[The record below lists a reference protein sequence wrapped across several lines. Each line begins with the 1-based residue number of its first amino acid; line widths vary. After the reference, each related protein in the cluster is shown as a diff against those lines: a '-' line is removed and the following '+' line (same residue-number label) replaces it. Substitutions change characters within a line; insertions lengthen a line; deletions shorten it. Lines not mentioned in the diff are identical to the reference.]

1 MPKFL
6 DVPSW
11 YNSHGDI
18 INGAG
23 SVIVT
28 AISGGTTDLN
38 SMKPGVKYDIYLPND
53 LSGGYDFLLFT
64 AGDKEIHFSFTQA
77 TNSMGGLQ
85 ASNLKLCSITLEIEN
100 NSSFPGST
108 SQFYLIEGGYLSG
121 TVSGTSQDWSA
132 VRFNYSP
139 GNKSCINATL
149 WMGTMSISLSYNLTG
164 ISSVNG
170 SNGAYFNLYCPTVQP
185 GGVGMVPM
193 CNSLSPM
200 NIGWTT
206 PFLFTAGQGSSFNI
220 YSTIRGGGIA
230 FVVSNGDFTIQGTST
245 QILMDNAIIYSCG
258 NQTAG
263 GYVIL
268 CADTNKSRYLQGE
281 GSNLNITAASGK
293 TLYYY
298 YAKF

>member
-108 SQFYLIEGGYLSG
+108 S
-121 TVSGTSQDWSA
+121 
-132 VRFNYSP
+132 
-139 GNKSCINATL
+139 
-149 WMGTMSISLSYNLTG
+149 
-164 ISSVNG
+164 
-170 SNGAYFNLYCPTVQP
+170 
-185 GGVGMVPM
+185 
-193 CNSLSPM
+193 
-200 NIGWTT
+200 
-206 PFLFTAGQGSSFNI
+206 
-220 YSTIRGGGIA
+220 
-230 FVVSNGDFTIQGTST
+230 
-245 QILMDNAIIYSCG
+245 
-258 NQTAG
+258 
-263 GYVIL
+263 
-268 CADTNKSRYLQGE
+268 
-281 GSNLNITAASGK
+281 
-293 TLYYY
+293 
-298 YAKF
+298 